1 MPATPAAPT
10 PQNTGRSGL
19 DPAVLRI
26 AIVIVL
32 GAIMSVLDTTIV
44 NVALD
49 DLGRELDS
57 PLNDIQWVVTGYLLA
72 LAAVIPVTGWA
83 ARRYGARRLYLA
95 SLVVF
100 TLGSALCALAWDTP
114 SLVAFR
120 VIQGIG
126 GGMTLPIGQMIL
138 ARAAGPQHMGR
149 VMSLIGVPVVLAP
162 VLGPAFGGLLL
173 QHFGWEWIFLINVPV
188 GVLAVALGLRLL
200 PADNPA
206 DVDPTARLD
215 TVGLALLAPGLSILT
230 YGLAE
235 AGSAPSLGSA
245 SVVVPVLLGL
255 ALTTAFVL
263 RALRVKNP
271 LLDVK
276 LFANKGFAAASA
288 TTFALGAALFG
299 AMILM
304 PLYFQNVR
312 GEDAVHTGLLLAPQ
326 GIGAGIAMFVSG
338 RLTDRIGGG
347 KVAVMGVLITTVATV
362 PFVMIGASTSYLVI
376 SAALVVRGFGIGM
389 AFMPAMTAAFAVLR
403 PDQLSDATP
412 QLNVVQ
418 RVGGSIG
425 TAVLTVVLQQNLDGT
440 STAAGRADAFGV
452 TYWWVL
458 AITLVS
464 VIPALVL
471 VVVERRARQAA
482 ALAGLEAEVRAS
494 PREELELV
502 EVAA

>member
-1 MPATPAAPT
+1 MTSST
-10 PQNTGRSGL
+10 STTSTGSRTGL
-19 DPAVLRI
+19 EPAVLRI
-26 AIVIVL
+26 AVVIVL

-49 DLGRELDS
+49 TLGQDLHS
-57 PLNDIQWVVTGYLLA
+57 PLSDIQWVVTGYLLA

-83 ARRYGARRLYLA
+83 SRRFGARRLYLA

-100 TLGSALCALAWDTP
+100 TLGSALCALAWNTP

-120 VIQGIG
+120 VIQGVG

-149 VMSLIGVPVVLAP
+149 VMSIVGVPTVLAP

-173 QHFGWEWIFLINVPV
+173 QHFGWQWIFLINVPV
-188 GVLAVALGLRLL
+188 GILAVTLGLKLL
-200 PADNPA
+200 PADREQDIDA
-206 DVDPTARLD
+206 AARLD
-215 TVGLALLAPGLSILT
+215 AVGLAILAPGLSILT

-235 AGSAPSLGSA
+235 AGTASSLGSP

-255 ALTTAFVL
+255 ALTAVFVL
-263 RALRVKNP
+263 RALRVPNP

-304 PLYFQNVR
+304 PLYFQTVR

-326 GIGAGIAMFVSG
+326 GIGAGAAMFISG
-338 RLTDRIGGG
+338 RLTDRFGGG
-347 KVAVMGVLITTVATV
+347 RIAVLGVLITTVATL
-362 PFVMIGASTSYLVI
+362 PFVLIGASTSYLAI
-376 SAALVVRGFGIGM
+376 SGALVVRGFGIGM

-403 PDQLSDATP
+403 PEQLPDATP

-425 TAVLTVVLQQNLDGT
+425 TAVLAVVLQQQNAGARTPADLADG
-440 STAAGRADAFGV
+440 FGT

-458 AITLVS
+458 GITLLS

-471 VVVERRARQAA
+471 VVVERRARIERE
-482 ALAGLEAEVRAS
+482 LAGLDGAAGSSAR
-494 PREELELV
+494 RELELI

>member
-1 MPATPAAPT
+1 MTQSATTNPA
-10 PQNTGRSGL
+10 RSSL
-19 DPAVLRI
+19 DPAVIRI
-26 AIVIVL
+26 AVVIVL

-49 DLGRELDS
+49 TLGKDLNS
-57 PLNDIQWVVTGYLLA
+57 PLSDIQWVVTGYLLA

-83 ARRYGARRLYLA
+83 SRRFGARRLYLA

-100 TLGSALCALAWDTP
+100 TLGSALCALAWSTP

-120 VIQGIG
+120 VLQGIG

-149 VMSLIGVPVVLAP
+149 VMSLVGVPTVLAP

-173 QHFGWEWIFLINVPV
+173 EHFGWQWIFLINVPV
-188 GVLAVALGLRLL
+188 GILAVTLGLRML
-200 PADNPA
+200 PADDPA
-206 DVDPTARLD
+206 DIDAGARLD

-235 AGSAPSLGSA
+235 AGTAPSLGSS
-245 SVVVPVLLGL
+245 SVVVPVLIGL
-255 ALTTAFVL
+255 TLTTAFVL
-263 RALRVKNP
+263 RAMRVRNP

-304 PLYFQNVR
+304 PLYFQTVR

-326 GIGAGIAMFVSG
+326 GIGAASAMFVSG
-338 RLTDRIGGG
+338 RLTDRFGGG
-347 KVAVMGVLITTVATV
+347 RVAVLGVLITTLATL
-362 PFVMIGASTSYLVI
+362 PFAFVGASTSFGEI
-376 SAALVVRGFGIGM
+376 SLALVVRGFGIGM

-440 STAAGRADAFGV
+440 RTAAERADAFGS

-458 AITLVS
+458 AITLAS
-464 VIPALVL
+464 VIPALIL
-471 VVVERRARQAA
+471 VVVEGRARRARQV
-482 ALAGLEAEVRAS
+482 LAGLAAQATPDPRA
-494 PREELELV
+494 ELELV
-502 EVAA
+502 EVAT